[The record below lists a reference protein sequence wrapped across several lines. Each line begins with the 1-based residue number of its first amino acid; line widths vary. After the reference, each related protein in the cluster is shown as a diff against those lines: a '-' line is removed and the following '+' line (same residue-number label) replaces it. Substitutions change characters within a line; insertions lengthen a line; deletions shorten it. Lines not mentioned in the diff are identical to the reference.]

1 MITVLSPSRQINTL
15 LTGADL
21 VTGLQTHGPL
31 TLTTLTTPGPQGPA
45 GASGSAEASVFVAG
59 ENISGHALIKVVGG
73 LAYQCDAATLGD
85 TGKAIGIATGA
96 VSVGGNVSVQQ
107 GGQLTEP
114 SWSWTEG
121 PVYVGATG
129 FLTQN
134 LSGLLYLHQIGVALS
149 ATTINIAP
157 QMAVILA

>member
-1 MITVLSPSRQINTL
+1 MITTL
-15 LTGADL
+15 TPIDI
-21 VTGLQTHGPL
+21 VTGLTVGSPV
-31 TLTTLTTPGPQGPA
+31 TLTTLSTPGPQGPQ

-73 LAYQCDAATLGD
+73 LAHQCDAATLGD
-85 TGKAIGIATGA
+85 AGKAIGIATGA
-96 VSVGGNVSVQQ
+96 VSVGGTVSVQQ

-134 LSGLLYLHQIGVALS
+134 LSGLLYLHQIGVAIS
-149 ATTINIAP
+149 ATTVNIAP